1 MTFKKILVLQGH
13 WNAQYDAKKISNF
26 SKFWLKN
33 YGIFC
38 GGNESSIVRVVGA
51 KRIPLSQE
59 KTPIDRYIPPQ
70 LPSFMP
76 SLGETSLTIQ
86 KKSPQVASSIGRGK
100 RRADLKMT
108 FSYLSSKYLLC
119 KKQFRKYLLI
129 DFLRIVAYFL
139 HNLFLAVRYL
149 PEVLIIERKW
159 VTFQIVTD

>member
-26 SKFWLKN
+26 SKLWNILWREWVIYCAGSWSQKD
-33 YGIFC
+33 
-38 GGNESSIVRVVGA
+38 
-51 KRIPLSQE
+51 PLSQE

-76 SLGETSLTIQ
+76 SLGETSLTIH

-108 FSYLSSKYLLC
+108 FSYLPQNIYC
-119 KKQFRKYLLI
+119 AKKQFRKYLLI